1 MRDYTNKT
9 VFLGI
14 DVHKK
19 SYSVTAVCEGE
30 IVKTD
35 KLKACPETLVNY
47 CKRFLPAKIIS
58 GYEAGFC
65 GFYLHRFLIKHGIEN
80 MVIHPASIEIGS
92 RDRVKTDK
100 RDSLKIATQMS
111 AGRLHSIYIPSLDQE
126 HSRLI
131 TRSRAFLIEKRTR
144 VACQIKCLLNLFD
157 LIAWDDS
164 KKMSARR
171 IQEFLALE
179 CNPDLKFSLE
189 LLCKEWLER
198 TKDIKIVDQHLKN
211 QHHDLLSVYMS
222 IPGFGP
228 LSSNILINELGDLSQ
243 FSSEG
248 RLFSYTGLTPS
259 QYSSGKAIRLGHIS
273 HQGKPYLRK
282 ILVQAAWIAIRH
294 DDQLAGYH
302 EKLSMRT
309 GSKRAIVA
317 VARKLIGIARAC
329 IRDKVLYQTK
339 NDNLVNV
346 TTGELLPISGS

>member
-1 MRDYTNKT
+1 M
-9 VFLGI
+9 
-14 DVHKK
+14 HKK
-19 SYSVTAVCEGE
+19 SYSITAICEGE
-30 IVKTD
+30 IVKRD

-47 CKRFLPAKIIS
+47 CERFSPAKIIS

-65 GFYLHRFLIKHGIEN
+65 GFYLHRFLIEHGIEN

-100 RDSLKIATQMS
+100 RDSLKIALQMS

-126 HSRLI
+126 YSRLI
-131 TRSRAFLIEKRTR
+131 TRSRAFLIAKRTR
-144 VACQIKCLLNLFD
+144 VACQIKSLLNLFG
-157 LIAWDDS
+157 LIAWNDS
-164 KKMSARR
+164 KKMSAKR
-171 IQEFLALE
+171 IRELLTLE

-198 TKDIKIVDQHLKN
+198 TKDIKTVDQRLN
-211 QHHDLLSVYMS
+211 QHSDYLLSVYKS

-228 LSSNILINELGDLSQ
+228 LSSKILVNELEDLSQ
-243 FSSEG
+243 FPSEG

-259 QYSSGKAIRLGHIS
+259 QYSSGESIRLGHIS

-294 DDQLAGYH
+294 DDLLANYH
-302 EKLSMRT
+302 EKLSIRI
-309 GSKRAIVA
+309 GRKRAIIA

-329 IRDKVLYQTK
+329 MRDKVLYQTK
-339 NDNLVNV
+339 NDKVVNV
-346 TTGELLPISGS
+346 KTGELLPISGL